1 MPIMLMRVAGKV
13 SHSLT
18 QAFREVLAVS
28 GRERAY
34 LSNELEQFRGLM
46 PLLARTGAR
55 QSLSEVERA
64 ALRAHLRR
72 ATSLSPYLVVT
83 LLPGALV
90 LLPVL
95 LWWRDRRRNR
105 DLRVLA
111 CTTGKAAT

>member
-1 MPIMLMRVAGKV
+1 MLTRVAGRV
-13 SHSLT
+13 SHSLAR
-18 QAFREVLAVS
+18 AFREVQAVS

-34 LSNELEQFRGLM
+34 LSNEFDKFRGLM
-46 PLLARTGAR
+46 PLLARTGTR
-55 QSLSEVERA
+55 QPLSDMERA

-72 ATSLSPYLVVT
+72 ASSLSPYLVVT

-105 DLRVLA
+105 DLRVAA
-111 CTTGKAAT
+111 CNTGKTAA

>member
-1 MPIMLMRVAGKV
+1 MLTRVAVKV

-18 QAFREVLAVS
+18 RAFREVQAVA

-34 LSNELEQFRGLM
+34 LRNEFEQFRGLM

-55 QSLSEVERA
+55 QPMSEMERA

-72 ATSLSPYLVVT
+72 ASSLSPYLVVT

-95 LWWRDRRRNR
+95 LWWRERRRNR
-105 DLRVLA
+105 DLRVVA
-111 CTTGKAAT
+111 CNTGKTAT